1 MLWSVK
7 SMPLTKSDEYKLLH
21 LLLDIGQMM
30 LCSGGEVHRV
40 ENTLALMGRA
50 YGAEEISVFVITSSI
65 VLTVKFSDG
74 NEITE
79 TRRVLGSGSNNLQRL
94 EALNDLSR
102 RCCSKPLP
110 VSDLQK
116 AVKQCDRPINKCRFF
131 FGAALA
137 AGSFAIFFGGNVF
150 DGIFAALFGI
160 VICFMSSGF
169 SHICPNNIVFNIIS
183 SLILG
188 IGICM
193 CAKIIPIISAD
204 KIMIGDIMLLI
215 PGIAMTNS
223 IRDILVGD
231 TISGIMR
238 IIESMLWAAGLAVGF
253 MLSIWLVGGISI

>member
-94 EALNDLSR
+94 EALND
-102 RCCSKPLP
+102 
-110 VSDLQK
+110 
-116 AVKQCDRPINKCRFF
+116 
-131 FGAALA
+131 
-137 AGSFAIFFGGNVF
+137 
-150 DGIFAALFGI
+150 
-160 VICFMSSGF
+160 
-169 SHICPNNIVFNIIS
+169 
-183 SLILG
+183 
-188 IGICM
+188 
-193 CAKIIPIISAD
+193 
-204 KIMIGDIMLLI
+204 
-215 PGIAMTNS
+215 
-223 IRDILVGD
+223 
-231 TISGIMR
+231 
-238 IIESMLWAAGLAVGF
+238 
-253 MLSIWLVGGISI
+253 